1 MGGGD
6 RMRGIL
12 TQIEDEMHERLILE
26 LSICKSRDVNF
37 FGSISVSGYLPL
49 P

>member
-12 TQIEDEMHERLILE
+12 TQIEDEMHERLIIIPTVTHRPL
-26 LSICKSRDVNF
+26 
-37 FGSISVSGYLPL
+37 FGKKRS
-49 P
+49 